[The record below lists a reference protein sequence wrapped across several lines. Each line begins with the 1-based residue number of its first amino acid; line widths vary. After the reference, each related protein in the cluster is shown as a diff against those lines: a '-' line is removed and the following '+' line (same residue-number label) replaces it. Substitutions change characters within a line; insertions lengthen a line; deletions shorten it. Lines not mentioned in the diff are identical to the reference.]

1 MKKHIRPTILM
12 LLAVSMLMAGFTTAQ
27 AVEPRYTGITRIN
40 STLTISAKGAARC
53 TGEIMLRPGYT
64 ADLTVEL
71 KQDGTIIK
79 TQTGTGSGTISA
91 GGTYFVTSGHD
102 YVVTTTAT
110 VYDSNGKIVESPSKD
125 SAEVSY

>member
-79 TQTGTGSGTISA
+79 TWTGTGSGTISA

-110 VYDSNGKIVESPSKD
+110 VYDSNGKIVETPSKD
-125 SAEVSY
+125 STKVSY

>member
-79 TQTGTGSGTISA
+79 TWTGTGSGTISA
-91 GGTYFVTSGHD
+91 GSTYFVTSGHD